1 MLLFPISTIFF
12 YEDNQQIKCCLL
24 WSSAPSSTQ
33 ADASTRRDN
42 SSETGDVHN
51 LDGESTA
58 GQQAEQPVSQQID
71 ASFERENVKDGGDGE
86 GLPRDKQVS
95 SSSNSSD
102 LSTEGSTEISNGANT
117 AIDPGDHS

>member
-1 MLLFPISTIFF
+1 MT
-12 YEDNQQIKCCLL
+12 KCCLL

-33 ADASTRRDN
+33 ADASTRRDD
-42 SSETGDVHN
+42 SSEC
-51 LDGESTA
+51 
-58 GQQAEQPVSQQID
+58 QREQPVSQQID

-95 SSSNSSD
+95 SSSDSSD
-102 LSTEGSTEISNGANT
+102 LSTEGSTEISNGTNT

>member
-1 MLLFPISTIFF
+1 MT
-12 YEDNQQIKCCLL
+12 KCCLL

-33 ADASTRRDN
+33 TDVSTRRAD

-51 LDGESTA
+51 LERESTED
-58 GQQAEQPVSQQID
+58 QRELPVSLQID
-71 ASFERENVKDGGDGE
+71 ITFERENVKDGRDGE

-102 LSTEGSTEISNGANT
+102 LSTEGSTEISNSTNT